1 MKKIAELHTLGCRL
15 NIADSALLTAR
26 LERAGYD
33 VRRPGEG
40 GEPDLIV
47 VNSCAVTAEASAK
60 SRRLIRRL
68 RRANPGARIVVTG
81 CAAQLAPDSFLAA
94 GADLALPNAGK
105 KVLPDG
111 AYAPD
116 GVSETQETFSEGALS
131 EFPFRSRAFIKIQEG
146 CDNFCSYC
154 IVPYVRGRERS
165 RALDEVL
172 ADCRRAVAAG
182 FPEIVLTGVNTCAY
196 HDGGT
201 DLAGLIRLLCDIPGE
216 FRLRL
221 SSTEPRM
228 DNFAMIDAMAGGGE
242 KVCRFL
248 HLSLQYGCDRILERM
263 NRRYTCAEYR
273 NFVREAR
280 KKLPGVHVGTDII
293 VGFPGETDED
303 FAQCLEFVRE
313 TAFANIHIF
322 SFSPRPG
329 TPAAEMPDR
338 PDPAVVKERFKVL
351 EALAAKSAAS
361 FARSQLGKE
370 AQVIFERSENGLL
383 RGWSDNYLGF
393 AVPEGMFPAGKI
405 VRFTAKEEYLEKD
418 APAE

>member
-1 MKKIAELHTLGCRL
+1 MKKFAEIHTLGCRL

-26 LERAGYD
+26 LERAGYE
-33 VRRPGEG
+33 VCRPGEG
-40 GEPDLIV
+40 ASPDLIV

-68 RRANPGARIVVTG
+68 RREHPGAQIVVTG

-105 KVLPDG
+105 TSIPDG
-111 AYAPD
+111 IYAPGD
-116 GVSETQETFSEGALS
+116 VPETQGVFSEGALS

-146 CDNFCSYC
+146 CNNFCSYC

-165 RALDEVL
+165 RALEEVL
-172 ADCRRAVAAG
+172 ADCRKAAAAG

-196 HDGGT
+196 RDGGT
-201 DLAGLIRLLCDIPGE
+201 DLAGLIRLLCDIPGS

-273 NFVREAR
+273 DFVLEAR

-303 FAQCLEFVRE
+303 FAQCMAFVRE
-313 TAFANIHIF
+313 MAFANIHIF
-322 SFSPRPG
+322 SYSPRPG
-329 TPAAEMPDR
+329 TPAAEMPGR
-338 PDPAVVKERFKVL
+338 PDPALVKERFKAL
-351 EALAAKSAAS
+351 EALGAESAES

-370 AQVIFERSENGLL
+370 VRVIFERSEKGLL

-393 AVPEGMFPAGKI
+393 AVPDRMFPTGKI
-405 VRFTAKEEYLEKD
+405 VSFTAKEEFLEKESC
-418 APAE
+418 AE